1 MHNAFRPPKGELVP
15 ERDFPFGGQGAFF
28 IREIGDISV
37 EYIKSGDK
45 KESSIPPTGVRGRSA
60 AILIAD
66 DNVEIRETTAELLRR
81 EGHEVAIYD
90 PVSPDPTVLAKPCD
104 LAVLDMVM
112 PNTDGFLLREEIAK
126 HSPFAQFI
134 IITAHP
140 KRAMLDKAMD
150 LGVFAFL
157 TKPFTADQIRF
168 AVMGALR
175 MQALM
180 RRDREHEVVA
190 GTESMGLIGT
200 SRMAAGVR
208 RKISELAPLEI
219 PVLITG
225 ESGTGKEVVARCV
238 HEYSRRATGRFTAI
252 NCAGLSPG
260 LIESEL
266 FGHAQ
271 GAFTGATKTKHGYF
285 EVTDHGTLFL
295 DEIGD
300 LPLELQS
307 RLLRVLDK
315 GEYNRVGET
324 DVRRTDVRVISA
336 TNRDL
341 DNMVKEGKF
350 RADLFYRLRGA
361 HMTLAP
367 LRERKEDIA
376 PLVCHF
382 LGEEPFAVAPDAM
395 SALQSFDWPGNVR
408 ELKMT
413 VAALKGMA
421 QGKIITRECV
431 ERVLGKAVGSETGA
445 QEQPLSYRHFK
456 EQVLGSAEKD
466 YFISLIECAHGN
478 IAQAA
483 RYAGIDRKNF
493 YEKMKQFGIA

>member
-1 MHNAFRPPKGELVP
+1 M
-15 ERDFPFGGQGAFF
+15 
-28 IREIGDISV
+28 
-37 EYIKSGDK
+37 K
-45 KESSIPPTGVRGRSA
+45 KTAS
-60 AILIAD
+60 ILIAD
-66 DNVEIRETTAELLRR
+66 DNAEIRETTAELLRH
-81 EGHEVAIYD
+81 EGNTVAVYD
-90 PVSPDPTVLAKPCD
+90 PVSPDPTVLAQRYD
-104 LAVLDMVM
+104 LAILDMVM
-112 PNTDGFLLREEIAK
+112 PNTDGFELREKIVK
-126 HSPFAQFI
+126 SSPFAQFI

-140 KRAMLDKAMD
+140 KREVLDKAMD

-157 TKPFTADQIRF
+157 TKPFTADQIRY
-168 AVMGALR
+168 AVMGGLR
-175 MQALM
+175 MQSLM
-180 RRDREHEVVA
+180 RRNQEHEIAA
-190 GTESMGLIGT
+190 GAESMGLIGT
-200 SRMAAGVR
+200 SKAVKEVR
-208 RKISELAPLEI
+208 RRIGELAPLDI

-238 HEYSRRATGRFTAI
+238 HTYSSRAQEKFTAI
-252 NCAGLSPG
+252 NCAGFAPS

-271 GAFTGATKTKHGYF
+271 GAFTGATKTRHGYF

-324 DVRRTDVRVISA
+324 EARRTDVRVISA

-341 DNMVKEGKF
+341 DTMVKESTF

-361 HMTLAP
+361 HIALAP

-376 PLVCHF
+376 PLVRHF
-382 LGEEPFAVAPDAM
+382 MGDEPFALAPDAM
-395 SALQSFDWPGNVR
+395 SALQSFNWPGNIR

-413 VAALKGMA
+413 VAGLKGMA
-421 QGKIITRECV
+421 QGKIITLECV
-431 ERVLGKAVGSETGA
+431 ERILGPRRGA
-445 QEQPLSYRHFK
+445 DNAPEPPLLYRQFK
-456 EQVLGSAEKD
+456 ERVIGAVEKE
-466 YFISLIECAHGN
+466 YFTSLIERSRGN
-478 IAQAA
+478 ITQAA

-493 YEKMKQFGIA
+493 YEKMKQYGIEVKGGGVSL

>member
-1 MHNAFRPPKGELVP
+1 M
-15 ERDFPFGGQGAFF
+15 
-28 IREIGDISV
+28 
-37 EYIKSGDK
+37 K
-45 KESSIPPTGVRGRSA
+45 KTAS
-60 AILIAD
+60 ILIVD
-66 DNVEIRETTAELLRR
+66 DNAEIRETTAELLRY
-81 EGHEVAIYD
+81 EGYNVAIYD
-90 PVSPDPTVLAKPCD
+90 PGSPDPMVLAQHYD
-104 LAVLDMVM
+104 LAILDMVM
-112 PNTDGFLLREEIAK
+112 PNTDGFELREKIVK
-126 HSPFAQFI
+126 SSPFAQFI

-140 KRAMLDKAMD
+140 KRVMLDKAMD

-157 TKPFTADQIRF
+157 TKPFTADQIRY
-168 AVMGALR
+168 AVMGGLR

-180 RRDREHEVVA
+180 RRNQEHEVAA
-190 GTESMGLIGT
+190 GMESMGLIGT
-200 SRMAAGVR
+200 SKAVNEVR
-208 RKISELAPLEI
+208 RRIGELAPLDI
-219 PVLITG
+219 PVLVTG

-238 HEYSRRATGRFTAI
+238 HNYSSRAQEKFTAI
-252 NCAGLSPG
+252 NCAGFAPS

-271 GAFTGATKTKHGYF
+271 GAFTGATKTRHGYF
-285 EVTDHGTLFL
+285 EVTDRGTLFL

-324 DVRRTDVRVISA
+324 EARRTDVRVISA

-341 DNMVKEGKF
+341 DTMVKEGKF

-361 HMTLAP
+361 HIVLAP

-376 PLVCHF
+376 PLVRHF
-382 LGEEPFAVAPDAM
+382 MGDEPFAVAPDAIKT
-395 SALQSFDWPGNVR
+395 LELFNWPGNIR

-413 VAALKGMA
+413 VASLMGMA
-421 QGKIITRECV
+421 QGKIITMECV
-431 ERVLGKAVGSETGA
+431 KRVLGTGLKTIRGT

-456 EQVLGSAEKD
+456 EQVLSPAEKD
-466 YFISLIECAHGN
+466 YFKSLLECAHGN

-493 YEKMKQFGIA
+493 YEKIKQFGIEG

>member
-1 MHNAFRPPKGELVP
+1 MNSWETC
-15 ERDFPFGGQGAFF
+15 
-28 IREIGDISV
+28 
-37 EYIKSGDK
+37 K
-45 KESSIPPTGVRGRSA
+45 KTATIFV
-60 AILIAD
+60 AD
-66 DNVEIRETTAELLRR
+66 DNADIRETTADLLRFD
-81 EGHEVAIYD
+81 GHAVVVYD
-90 PVSPDPTVLAKPCD
+90 PVAPDPSILAQPCD
-104 LAVLDMVM
+104 IAILDIVM
-112 PNTDGFLLREEIAK
+112 PNTDGFALREEIVK

-140 KRAMLDKAMD
+140 KKEVLDKAMD
-150 LGVFAFL
+150 LGVFVFL
-157 TKPFTADQIRF
+157 TKPFSADQIRY

-175 MQALM
+175 MQMLLRSNLEYEVLTGTLAL
-180 RRDREHEVVA
+180 
-190 GTESMGLIGT
+190 GFIGKST
-200 SRMAAGVR
+200 KVAGVR
-208 RKISELAPLEI
+208 RKIGELAPLDI

-238 HEYSRRATGRFTAI
+238 HNCSHRANEKFTAI

-271 GAFTGATKTKHGYF
+271 GAFSGATKTKHGYF

-307 RLLRVLDK
+307 RLLRVLDR

-324 DVRRTDVRVISA
+324 EPRRTDVRLISA

-341 DNMVKEGKF
+341 ETMVKDGRF
-350 RADLFYRLRGA
+350 RTDLFYRLRGA
-361 HMTLAP
+361 HIQLVP

-376 PLVCHF
+376 PLVHHF
-382 LGEEPFAVAPDAM
+382 LGEGPFAVSPDAM
-395 SALQSFDWPGNVR
+395 RALEDFDWPGNVR

-413 VAALKGMA
+413 VTGLQGMA
-421 QGKIITRECV
+421 SGKIITDECV
-431 ERVLGKAVGSETGA
+431 LKVLGPRGAVRLPPVL
-445 QEQPLSYRHFK
+445 PLPYRQFK
-456 EQVLGSAEKD
+456 EQVLGRAEKE
-466 YFISLIECAHGN
+466 YFELLVEGTRGN

-483 RYAGIDRKNF
+483 RNAGIDRKNL
-493 YEKMKQFGIA
+493 YEKLKQFGIEN

>member
-1 MHNAFRPPKGELVP
+1 MNETLLSGKGYKT
-15 ERDFPFGGQGAFF
+15 A
-28 IREIGDISV
+28 
-37 EYIKSGDK
+37 
-45 KESSIPPTGVRGRSA
+45 A

-66 DNVEIRETTAELLRR
+66 DNAEIRETTAELLRP
-81 EGHEVAIYD
+81 EGHTVIVYD
-90 PVSPDPTVLAKPCD
+90 PVSSDPTLLATPCD
-104 LAVLDMVM
+104 LAILDMVM
-112 PNTDGFLLREEIAK
+112 PNTDGFILREVIAK

-140 KRAMLDKAMD
+140 KKEMLDKAMD
-150 LGVFAFL
+150 LGIFAFL
-157 TKPFTADQIRF
+157 TKPFTADQLRY
-168 AVMGALR
+168 AVMGGLR

-180 RRDREHEVVA
+180 RRNREHEIAA
-190 GTESMGLIGT
+190 GTEKMGLIGA
-200 SRMAAGVR
+200 SRAVNIG
-208 RKISELAPLEI
+208 ELAPLDI
-219 PVLITG
+219 PVLVTG

-238 HEYSRRATGRFTAI
+238 HDQSRRAQEKFTAI
-252 NCAGLSPG
+252 NCAGFSPG

-271 GAFTGATKTKHGYF
+271 GAFTGATKTRHGYF
-285 EVTDHGTLFL
+285 EVTDRGTLFL

-324 DVRRTDVRVISA
+324 EVRRTDVRVISA

-341 DNMVKEGKF
+341 DTMVKEGKF

-361 HMTLAP
+361 HIALAP

-376 PLVCHF
+376 PLVRHF
-382 LGEEPFAVAPDAM
+382 LGGEPFAVAPDAM
-395 SALQSFDWPGNVR
+395 SALQSFDWPGNIR

-413 VAALKGMA
+413 LAALKGMA
-421 QGKIITRECV
+421 QGKIITLECV
-431 ERVLGKAVGSETGA
+431 KRVLGIRAVATPRA

-456 EQVLGSAEKD
+456 ERVLGTAEKD
-466 YFISLIECAHGN
+466 YFKSLVECAHGN

-493 YEKMKQFGIA
+493 YEKMKQFGVEG

>member
-1 MHNAFRPPKGELVP
+1 VNK
-15 ERDFPFGGQGAFF
+15 
-28 IREIGDISV
+28 
-37 EYIKSGDK
+37 
-45 KESSIPPTGVRGRSA
+45 SIPPAGARGRSA
-60 AILIAD
+60 AILVAD
-66 DNVEIRETTAELLRR
+66 DNAEIRETTTELLRM
-81 EGHEVAIYD
+81 EGHEVAVYD

-104 LAVLDMVM
+104 LAILDMVM
-112 PNTDGFLLREEIAK
+112 PNTDGFTLRSEIVR

-140 KRAMLDKAMD
+140 ERAMLDKAMD
-150 LGVFAFL
+150 LGISAFL
-157 TKPFTADQIRF
+157 TKPFTADQIRY
-168 AVMGALR
+168 AVMGGLR
-175 MQALM
+175 MQALI

-190 GTESMGLIGT
+190 GTASLGLIGA
-200 SRMAAGVR
+200 SRAMGEVR
-208 RKISELAPLEI
+208 RKIGELAPLDI

-238 HEYSRRATGRFTAI
+238 HTYSRRAKEKFTAI
-252 NCAGLSPG
+252 NCAGFTPS

-271 GAFTGATKTKHGYF
+271 GAFTGATKTRHGYF
-285 EVTDHGTLFL
+285 EVTNGGTLFL

-324 DVRRTDVRVISA
+324 EVRRTDVRVISA

-341 DNMVKEGKF
+341 DTMVNEGKF
-350 RADLFYRLRGA
+350 RTDLFYRLRGA
-361 HMTLAP
+361 HIALAP

-376 PLVCHF
+376 PLVGHF
-382 LGEEPFAVAPDAM
+382 LGDEPFAIAPDAM
-395 SALQSFDWPGNVR
+395 GALQSFDWPGNIR

-413 VAALKGMA
+413 IAGLKGMA
-421 QGKIITRECV
+421 QGKIITGECV
-431 ERVLGKAVGSETGA
+431 ERILGLRRSGSGTT
-445 QEQPLSYRHFK
+445 EQPLSYRRFK
-456 EQVLGSAEKD
+456 EQVLGAVEKK
-466 YFISLIECAHGN
+466 YFESLLECAHGN

-493 YEKMKQFGIA
+493 YEKLKQYGIEV